1 MSHASTAERLY
12 VDHHGWLH
20 GWLRYR
26 IGCTDT
32 AADLAQDTFLRV
44 VRRAGEAAGVRE
56 PRAYL
61 STIARGLLANHWRRQ
76 ALEQAYL
83 AALAALPEP
92 RAPSP
97 EDRELAL
104 EALHR
109 IDAMLARLP
118 ERPRRAFLMAQLD
131 GLTYRA
137 IAGELGVSERM
148 VKKYMARAMY
158 ACLLA
163 TA

>member
-1 MSHASTAERLY
+1 MSHSAIQRLY
-12 VDHHGWLH
+12 VDHQGWLH
-20 GWLRYR
+20 GWLRHR
-26 IGCTDT
+26 LGCTET
-32 AADLAQDTFLRV
+32 AADLAHDTFVRVLR
-44 VRRAGEAAGVRE
+44 RFGEAERVRE

-83 AALAALPEP
+83 EALAALPEP
-92 RAPSP
+92 QAASP

-109 IDAMLARLP
+109 IDAMLAALP

-131 GLTYRA
+131 GLRYRE
-137 IAGELGVSERM
+137 IAQRLGVSERM

-158 ACLLA
+158 QCLLA